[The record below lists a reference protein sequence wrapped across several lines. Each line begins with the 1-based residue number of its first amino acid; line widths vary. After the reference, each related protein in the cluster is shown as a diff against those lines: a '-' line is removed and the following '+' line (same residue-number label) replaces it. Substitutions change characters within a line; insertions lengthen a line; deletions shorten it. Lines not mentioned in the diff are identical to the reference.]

1 MLATLADALS
11 YEVLHAWV
19 MVQTVTLGLKH
30 GIRYRAVFY
39 ARLVFS
45 ARWYRINLM

>member
-11 YEVLHAWV
+11 YEVLHVWV
-19 MVQTVTLGLKH
+19 MAQAATLGLKY
-30 GIRYRAVFY
+30 GIRDRTVFY